1 MDSNNIAELDQ
12 TEGDWNNSKEV
23 SLTINKNAK
32 FKHNMTPQ
40 LNNKYDSF
48 TGVRSGSIVSQTK
61 VEKLNSGT
69 SKMK

>member
-1 MDSNNIAELDQ
+1 
-12 TEGDWNNSKEV
+12 
-23 SLTINKNAK
+23 
-32 FKHNMTPQ
+32 MTPQ